1 MQMQE
6 EHANFTQKSY
16 GQMVDLNLGPSCSET
31 VCPVICQ
38 EDLTCSRYFN
48 RLPATASVPR

>member
-6 EHANFTQKSY
+6 DHANSTQKSH
-16 GQMVDLNLGPSCSET
+16 GQMVDLNLGPSCSEA
-31 VCPVICQ
+31 VCPMICQ